1 MYNYIKEDVEI
12 LDYLNNVLDFF
23 RNISFNDILKNK
35 DRYFL
40 YYYIFINVYAFILI
54 WIDKYRSRNR
64 KFRVRELI
72 FFVVSIIGGA
82 LGSVMGM
89 TVFRHKTQKESFY
102 IGIPLIFVLNII
114 TVVLIYKYVL
124 IR

>member
-102 IGIPLIFVLNII
+102 IGIPLIFILNII
-114 TVVLIYKYVL
+114 TVVLIYKYVI

>member
-1 MYNYIKEDVEI
+1 M
-12 LDYLNNVLDFF
+12 DYLNNVLDFF

-102 IGIPLIFVLNII
+102 IGIPLIFILNII
-114 TVVLIYKYVL
+114 TVVLIYKYVI